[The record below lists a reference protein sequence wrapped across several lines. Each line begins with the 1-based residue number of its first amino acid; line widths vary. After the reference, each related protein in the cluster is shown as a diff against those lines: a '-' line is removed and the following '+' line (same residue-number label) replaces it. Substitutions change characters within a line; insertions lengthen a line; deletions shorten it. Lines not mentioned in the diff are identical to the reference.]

1 LHVPINKFDVEMDVF
16 EKEGVLEKKLD
27 VEMDVFV
34 LEKKL

>member
-1 LHVPINKFDVEMDVF
+1 LHVPINEFDVEMDVF

>member
-1 LHVPINKFDVEMDVF
+1 LHVPINKFDEMDVF